1 MTDAAVRPD
10 SRSYPIGRT
19 PRRYTIWC
27 LWGKGCPICSRETT
41 EETMAEITHSCP
53 PEGQYLTPC
62 CGKTPFELP
71 RTDRM
76 TLDPSLVTC
85 QARPEDVPGA

>member
-1 MTDAAVRPD
+1 MTPGEVQAVVEGSFTDNRISDEAMGWSDALRRSRGGQGD
-10 SRSYPIGRT
+10 S
-19 PRRYTIWC
+19 
-27 LWGKGCPICSRETT
+27 
-41 EETMAEITHSCP
+41 EIVHACP
-53 PEGQYLTPC
+53 PDGGGLTPC

-85 QARPEDVPGA
+85 IRSGG